1 VVLVLREKMINNIRH
16 SFDQYRILKYV
27 VKWFILTIP
36 VAVVSGSLVAL
47 FLFLLEKATHLRW
60 EHEWLIYLLPVAGI
74 LIVALYRF
82 KGKNAEAGNNLV
94 MDEIHKPGGGIP
106 VRMAPFVLITTVVTH
121 LFGGSAGREGTAIQ
135 IGGSMAH
142 WLGKIFKL
150 NQADFRILLISGMA
164 AGFGGVFGTPVAGTI
179 FALEVMAIGRIKYD
193 ALLPAFFASVMSHI
207 VCTAYGITHTHYQID
222 FHETVASGSSFL
234 HFDLSLL
241 FWVMLAGVFFGL
253 ASFGF
258 SELSH
263 QIKHFVNKYI
273 QRKILIPVVG
283 AALVLGISFLL
294 GTRDYLGLGV
304 YSADGEGVSIVNSFK
319 AGGADTFSW
328 FWKLLLTA
336 ITLSTG
342 FKGGEVTPLFFIG
355 ATLGN
360 SIAMITGNPV
370 PLFAAIGFIA
380 VFAGATNTPLACTI
394 MGVELFGGEHILYFA
409 VATFVAYYFSGHSGI
424 YSSQRIDV
432 SKGDIDSSIERGSTL
447 KSARKSKENRQ

>member
-1 VVLVLREKMINNIRH
+1 MIKKIQQ
-16 SFDQYRILKYV
+16 SVDQFDILKYV
-27 VKWFILTIP
+27 IKWFLLTIP
-36 VAVVSGSLVAL
+36 VALVTGSLVAL

-82 KGKNAEAGNNLV
+82 RGKNAEAGNNLV

-106 VRMAPFVLITTVVTH
+106 VRMAPFVLFTTVATH

-142 WLGKIFKL
+142 WIGKIFKL
-150 NQADFRILLISGMA
+150 SKPDFRILLIAGMA

-179 FALEVMAIGRIKYD
+179 FALEVMAIGRIRYD

-222 FHETVASGSSFL
+222 FHESVGAATSFF

-241 FWVMLAGVFFGL
+241 FWVMLAGMFFGL

-263 QIKHFVNKYI
+263 TIKRLANKYI
-273 QRKILIPVVG
+273 QRKFLIPVVG
-283 AALVLGISFLL
+283 AVLVLGISFLL

-319 AGGADTFSW
+319 AGGAEPFSW

-370 PLFAAIGFIA
+370 ALFAAIGFIA

-409 VATFVAYYFSGHSGI
+409 VASFVAYYFSGHSGI
-424 YSSQRIDV
+424 YSSQRIGV
-432 SKGDIDSSIERGSTL
+432 SKGDNNYQVEHNSTL
-447 KSARKSKENRQ
+447 GSAREKKSDF

>member
-1 VVLVLREKMINNIRH
+1 MIRKIQK
-16 SFDQYRILKYV
+16 SFDQFQILKYAL
-27 VKWFILTIP
+27 KWFLLTIP
-36 VAVVSGSLVAL
+36 VALITGSLVAL

-60 EHEWLIYLLPVAGI
+60 SHEWLIYLLPVAGI

-106 VRMAPFVLITTVVTH
+106 ARMAPFVLVTTVVTH

-142 WLGKIFKL
+142 WIGKVIKL
-150 NQADFRILLISGMA
+150 SQSDFRILLISGMA

-179 FALEVMAIGRIKYD
+179 FALEVMAIGRIRYD

-222 FHETVASGSSFL
+222 FHESIGAATSFF
-234 HFDLSLL
+234 HFDLALL
-241 FWVMLAGVFFGL
+241 SWVMMAGIFFGL

-263 QIKHFVNKYI
+263 TIKSLANKFI
-273 QRKILIPVVG
+273 RKKLLIPVG
-283 AALVLGISFLL
+283 GGLLVLGISFLL

-304 YSADGEGVSIVNSFK
+304 YSADGEGISIVNSFK
-319 AGGADTFSW
+319 SGGVDTFSW

-360 SIAMITGNPV
+360 TIAMLTGNPV

-409 VATFVAYYFSGHSGI
+409 VACFVAYYFSGHSGI
-424 YSSQRIDV
+424 YSSQRIGM
-432 SKGDIDSSIERGSTL
+432 SKGGFDYPVERNTTL
-447 KSARKSKENRQ
+447 KNLRNNKLDR

>member
-1 VVLVLREKMINNIRH
+1 MIRKIQE
-16 SFDQYRILKYV
+16 SFDQLKILKYV
-27 VKWFILTIP
+27 FKWFLLTIP
-36 VAVVSGSLVAL
+36 VALVTGSLVAL

-60 EHEWLIYLLPVAGI
+60 NNEWLIYLLPVAGV

-82 KGKNAEAGNNLV
+82 KGKNSEAGNNLV

-106 VRMAPFVLITTVVTH
+106 ARMAPFVLFTSVATH

-142 WLGKIFKL
+142 WIGKIFKL
-150 NQADFRILLISGMA
+150 SQPDFRILLIAGMA

-179 FALEVMAIGRIKYD
+179 FALEVMAIGRIRYD

-207 VCTAYGITHTHYQID
+207 VCSAYGTTHTHYQID
-222 FHETVASGSSFL
+222 FHESVANATSFFQ
-234 HFDLSLL
+234 FDLYLL
-241 FWVMLAGVFFGL
+241 FWVMFAGIFFGL
-253 ASFGF
+253 ASFSF

-263 QIKHFVNKYI
+263 TIKSLANKYI
-273 QRKILIPVVG
+273 RSKFLIPVVG
-283 AALVLGISFLL
+283 AILVLGISFLL

-304 YSADGEGVSIVNSFK
+304 YSSDGGGVSIVNSFK
-319 AGGADTFSW
+319 AGGAEPFSW

-360 SIAMITGNPV
+360 TIAMLTGNPV
-370 PLFAAIGFIA
+370 PLFAALGFIA
-380 VFAGATNTPLACTI
+380 VFAGATNTPLACTL

-409 VATFVAYYFSGHSGI
+409 VACFVAYYFSGHSGI
-424 YSSQRIDV
+424 YSSQRIGS
-432 SKGDIDSSIERGSTL
+432 SKGGFDCSIDQNITL
-447 KSARKSKENRQ
+447 KNFRRKR